1 MIGDIYPAPFC
12 IGLSKKEECF
22 MKQPIDLARRF
33 LALADQDIKTFE
45 VLIESDEI
53 ADSQIGFH
61 AQQAVEK
68 CLKAILTLKE
78 VEFRKTMT

>member
-1 MIGDIYPAPFC
+1 
-12 IGLSKKEECF
+12 

-61 AQQAVEK
+61 AQ
-68 CLKAILTLKE
+68 
-78 VEFRKTMT
+78 

>member
-1 MIGDIYPAPFC
+1 
-12 IGLSKKEECF
+12 

-53 ADSQIGFH
+53 ADSQIWISCPTGGREMLEGYSYF
-61 AQQAVEK
+61 K
-68 CLKAILTLKE
+68 
-78 VEFRKTMT
+78 RS

>member
-1 MIGDIYPAPFC
+1 
-12 IGLSKKEECF
+12 